1 MENRDNLH
9 AGHRDRMR
17 KRFEDRGFDGFAD
30 HEILEFLL
38 FHAIPRKN
46 TNELASLLLQEF
58 NTLANI
64 FEADKESLKKVP
76 GVGEV
81 AASFITIVPHLARVY
96 ERACMER
103 GVVLRNTTEMGA
115 FAISMMRGRTGKEE
129 LGMICLESNRRV
141 KWHGIISAKG
151 TLDHIAAYPR
161 EVVAE
166 VLKHHAKNVI
176 FVHNHPTGSLLP
188 SPSDKETTRRLV
200 DALKAIDV
208 VTLDHIIVSD
218 NRFYS
223 MAESGFTF

>member
-1 MENRDNLH
+1 MEKRDNLH

-81 AASFITIVPHLARVY
+81 AASFLTIVPHLARVY
-96 ERACMER
+96 ERACMEK
-103 GVVLRNTTEMGA
+103 GIVLRDTTEMGA

-129 LGMICLESNRRV
+129 LGMICLDSNRRV
-141 KWHGIISAKG
+141 KWHGIIKEG
-151 TLDHIAAYPR
+151 EFDHIPASPR
-161 EVVAE
+161 RVLAE
-166 VLKHHAKNVI
+166 VMDHHAKNVI

-188 SPSDKETTRRLV
+188 SPSDKEATRRLV

-208 VTLDHIIVSD
+208 VTIDHIIVSD